1 MSGNNMSGDKYIQCT
16 RRIEFD
22 AGHRVIGHQ
31 FKCKYL
37 HGHRYVLE
45 ITAKAQELDE
55 LGMVVDFGEL
65 KNIMKAWIDKNFDHN
80 VILCKKDHTLGEHIS
95 SHTGQNV
102 YYLEQNPTAENIA
115 FHLKNDII
123 PILFTKNSF
132 KIVRV
137 KLYETPNCFVE
148 C

>member
-1 MSGNNMSGDKYIQCT
+1 MTQDSYIECT

-22 AGHRVIGHQ
+22 TGHRVVGHQ

-45 ITAKAQELDE
+45 ITAKANTLNE

-65 KNIMKAWIDKNFDHN
+65 KTIMKGWIDKNFDHN
-80 VILCKKDHTLGEHIS
+80 VILWEKDHQLGEYIS
-95 SHTGQNV
+95 SHTGQDV
-102 YYLEQNPTAENIA
+102 YYLKENPTAENIA
-115 FHLKNDII
+115 FHLKSDII
-123 PILFTKNSF
+123 PMLFTKNSF
-132 KIVRV
+132 EIVKVR
-137 KLYETPNCFVE
+137 LYETPNCFVE